1 MSNANSTRPEV
12 GIEKLELP
20 STVQAAHNQ
29 PMILIL
35 NGPNLNRLGTREP
48 GVYGHDTLQDLEQQ
62 CHDWALALG
71 FQAECRQ
78 SNFEGQLLEWVQTA
92 SEHGFRAIII
102 NPGALTHYSYA
113 LRDAIGGQ
121 PLPVLEVHI
130 SNVHAREEFRH
141 KSVVAPVCVGAII
154 GLGVQGYRLA
164 LEYLALK
171 LSQNSKLEP
180 EPKPELVDAER
191 PELVDAERPELI
203 DAPDPNAPKLA

>member
-1 MSNANSTRPEV
+1 
-12 GIEKLELP
+12 
-20 STVQAAHNQ
+20 
-29 PMILIL
+29 MILIL
-35 NGPNLNRLGTREP
+35 NGPNLNRLGRREP
-48 GVYGHDTLQDLEQQ
+48 SVYGHDTLQDLEQQ

-71 FQAECRQ
+71 LTAECRQ
-78 SNFEGQLLEWVQTA
+78 SNFEGQLLEWVQSA
-92 SEHGFRAIII
+92 SEHGFTGIII

-164 LEYLALK
+164 LEYLADK
-171 LSQNSKLEP
+171 LPKTNSIDP
-180 EPKPELVDAER
+180 EREKPELM
-191 PELVDAERPELI
+191 
-203 DAPDPNAPKLA
+203 DAPNPNAPKLV